1 MAGNIGRQYEQKT
14 MRHKISLSIIL
25 LLFWLLNSGHYNYLI
40 LALGAASIAIVVL
53 IAHRMD
59 VVDHESQTI
68 HLSLEYPRFGL
79 WLIKEIVVANLTV
92 VKHIW
97 LGNKTITPT
106 VKVIKASQTTDVG
119 KVIYANSITLTPGT
133 VALGLVNDEIMVH
146 ALIQENIESLESG
159 DMDSRVSKLEQS
171 W

>member
-1 MAGNIGRQYEQKT
+1 
-14 MRHKISLSIIL
+14 MRHKINLSIIL
-25 LLFWLLNSGHYNYLI
+25 ILFWLLNSGHYSYLM
-40 LALGAASIAIVVL
+40 LSLGAASIAIVAL
-53 IAHRMD
+53 IAHRME

-79 WLIKEIVVANLTV
+79 WLTKEIVIANLTV

-106 VKVIKASQTTDVG
+106 ISVVKASQKTDAG

-146 ALIQENIESLESG
+146 SLIQENMQALQAG
-159 DMDSRVSKLEQS
+159 DMDRRVSKLEKS

>member
-1 MAGNIGRQYEQKT
+1 

-68 HLSLEYPRFGL
+68 HLSLEYPRFGCL
-79 WLIKEIVVANLTV
+79 LYTS
-92 VKHIW
+92 
-97 LGNKTITPT
+97 P
-106 VKVIKASQTTDVG
+106 SPRD
-119 KVIYANSITLTPGT
+119 
-133 VALGLVNDEIMVH
+133 
-146 ALIQENIESLESG
+146 
-159 DMDSRVSKLEQS
+159 
-171 W
+171 

>member
-1 MAGNIGRQYEQKT
+1 M
-14 MRHKISLSIIL
+14 
-25 LLFWLLNSGHYNYLI
+25 I

-133 VALGLVNDEIMVH
+133 VTLGLVNDEIMVH
-146 ALIQENIESLESG
+146 ALIQENIVALESG
-159 DMDSRVSKLEQS
+159 DMDSRVSRLEQS

>member
-1 MAGNIGRQYEQKT
+1 

-68 HLSLEYPRFGL
+68 QLSLEYPRFGL

>member
-1 MAGNIGRQYEQKT
+1 

-106 VKVIKASQTTDVG
+106 VKVIKASQTSDVG

-146 ALIQENIESLESG
+146 ALIQENIEALESG

>member
-1 MAGNIGRQYEQKT
+1 

-25 LLFWLLNSGHYNYLI
+25 ILFWLLNSGHYNYLI
-40 LALGAASIAIVVL
+40 LTLGAASIAIVVL

-68 HLSLEYPRFGL
+68 RLSLEYPRFGF

-133 VALGLVNDEIMVH
+133 VTLGLVNDEIMVH
-146 ALIQENIESLESG
+146 ALIQENIVALESG
-159 DMDSRVSKLEQS
+159 DMDSRVSRLEQS

>member
-1 MAGNIGRQYEQKT
+1 

-25 LLFWLLNSGHYNYLI
+25 IVFWLLNSGHYNYLI

-79 WLIKEIVVANLTV
+79 WLIKEIVIANLTV

-133 VALGLVNDEIMVH
+133 VTLGLVNDEIMVH
-146 ALIQENIESLESG
+146 ALIQENIVALESG
-159 DMDSRVSKLEQS
+159 DMDSRVSRLEQS

>member
-1 MAGNIGRQYEQKT
+1 

-25 LLFWLLNSGHYNYLI
+25 MLFWLLNSGHYNYLI

-79 WLIKEIVVANLTV
+79 WLIKEIVIANLTV

-133 VALGLVNDEIMVH
+133 VTLGLVNDEIMVH
-146 ALIQENIESLESG
+146 ALIQENIVALESG

>member
-1 MAGNIGRQYEQKT
+1 

-25 LLFWLLNSGHYNYLI
+25 ILFWLLNSGHYNYLI
-40 LALGAASIAIVVL
+40 LTLGAASIAIVVL

-133 VALGLVNDEIMVH
+133 VTLGLVNDEIMVH
-146 ALIQENIESLESG
+146 ALIQENIVALESG
-159 DMDSRVSKLEQS
+159 DMDSRVSRLEQS

>member
-1 MAGNIGRQYEQKT
+1 
-14 MRHKISLSIIL
+14 MRHKISLSIALI
-25 LLFWLLNSGHYNYLI
+25 LFWLFNSGHYNYLI

-133 VALGLVNDEIMVH
+133 VTLGLVNDEIMVH
-146 ALIQENIESLESG
+146 ALIQENIVALESG
-159 DMDSRVSKLEQS
+159 DMDSRVSRLEQS

>member
-1 MAGNIGRQYEQKT
+1 
-14 MRHKISLSIIL
+14 MRHKISLSIFL
-25 LLFWLLNSGHYNYLI
+25 VLFWLLNSGHYTYLI
-40 LALGAASIAIVVL
+40 MSLGAASIAIVVL

-59 VVDHESQTI
+59 VVDHESQPI
-68 HLSLEYPRFGL
+68 HLSLSYPRFGL
-79 WLIKEIVVANLTV
+79 WLTKEIVAANLVV

-106 VKVIKASQTTDVG
+106 ITTIKASQKTDLG

-133 VALGLVNDEIMVH
+133 VALSLADDQIMVH
-146 ALIQENIESLESG
+146 ALIRENIEALESG
-159 DMDSRVSKLEQS
+159 DMDKRVSQLEES

>member
-1 MAGNIGRQYEQKT
+1 

-59 VVDHESQTI
+59 VVYHESQTI
-68 HLSLEYPRFGL
+68 HLSLENPRFGL

-146 ALIQENIESLESG
+146 ALIQENIEALESG

>member
-1 MAGNIGRQYEQKT
+1 

-25 LLFWLLNSGHYNYLI
+25 MLFWLLNSGHYNYLI

-133 VALGLVNDEIMVH
+133 VTLGLVNDEIMVH
-146 ALIQENIESLESG
+146 ALIQENIVALESG
-159 DMDSRVSKLEQS
+159 DMDSRVSRLEQS

>member
-1 MAGNIGRQYEQKT
+1 MAHKTERLYEYKT
-14 MRHKISLSIIL
+14 MRHKINLSIIL
-25 LLFWLLNSGHYNYLI
+25 ILFWLLNSGHYNYLI
-40 LALGAASIAIVVL
+40 LFLGAASIAIVVL
-53 IAHRMD
+53 IAHRME
-59 VVDHESQTI
+59 VVDHESQAI

-79 WLIKEIVVANLTV
+79 WLTKEIVLANLTV

-97 LGNKTITPT
+97 LGNKTISPT
-106 VKVIKASQTTDVG
+106 MSVIKASQKTDVG

-146 ALIQENIESLESG
+146 ALIQENIQALESG
-159 DMDSRVSKLEQS
+159 YMDRRVSQLEES

>member
-1 MAGNIGRQYEQKT
+1 

-25 LLFWLLNSGHYNYLI
+25 ILFWLLNSGHYNYLI

-68 HLSLEYPRFGL
+68 RLSLEYPRFGF

-133 VALGLVNDEIMVH
+133 VTLGLVNDEIMVH
-146 ALIQENIESLESG
+146 ALIQENIVALESG
-159 DMDSRVSKLEQS
+159 DMDSRVSRLEQS

>member
-1 MAGNIGRQYEQKT
+1 
-14 MRHKISLSIIL
+14 MRHKISLSIL
-25 LLFWLLNSGHYNYLI
+25 LVLFWLLNSGHYTYLI
-40 LALGAASIAIVVL
+40 MSLGAASIAIVVL

-106 VKVIKASQTTDVG
+106 VKVIKASQTSDVG

-146 ALIQENIESLESG
+146 ALIQENIEALESG

>member
-1 MAGNIGRQYEQKT
+1 

-25 LLFWLLNSGHYNYLI
+25 LLFWLLNSGHYHYLI

>member
-1 MAGNIGRQYEQKT
+1 
-14 MRHKISLSIIL
+14 MRHKISLSIFL
-25 LLFWLLNSGHYNYLI
+25 VLFWLLNSGHYTYLI
-40 LALGAASIAIVVL
+40 MSLGAASIAIVVL

-106 VKVIKASQTTDVG
+106 VKVIKASQTSDVG

-146 ALIQENIESLESG
+146 ALIQENIEALESG

>member
-1 MAGNIGRQYEQKT
+1 

-25 LLFWLLNSGHYNYLI
+25 IVFWLLNSGHYNYLI

-119 KVIYANSITLTPGT
+119 KVIYSNSITLTPGT
-133 VALGLVNDEIMVH
+133 VTLGLVNDEIMVH
-146 ALIQENIESLESG
+146 ALIQENIVALESG

>member
-1 MAGNIGRQYEQKT
+1 
-14 MRHKISLSIIL
+14 
-25 LLFWLLNSGHYNYLI
+25 LLNSGHYNYLI

-106 VKVIKASQTTDVG
+106 VKVIKASQTSDVG

-146 ALIQENIESLESG
+146 ALIQENIEALESG

>member
-1 MAGNIGRQYEQKT
+1 

-25 LLFWLLNSGHYNYLI
+25 LLFWLLNSGHYHYLI
-40 LALGAASIAIVVL
+40 LALGVASIAIVVL

-106 VKVIKASQTTDVG
+106 VKVIKASQTSDVG

>member
-1 MAGNIGRQYEQKT
+1 

-25 LLFWLLNSGHYNYLI
+25 LVFWLLNSGHYNYLI

-133 VALGLVNDEIMVH
+133 VTLGLVNDEIMVH
-146 ALIQENIESLESG
+146 ALIQENIVALESG
-159 DMDSRVSKLEQS
+159 DMDSRVSRLEQS

>member
-1 MAGNIGRQYEQKT
+1 

-25 LLFWLLNSGHYNYLI
+25 IVFWLLNSGHYNYLI

-133 VALGLVNDEIMVH
+133 VTLGLVNDEIMVH
-146 ALIQENIESLESG
+146 ALIQENIVALESG
-159 DMDSRVSKLEQS
+159 DMDSRVSRLEQS

>member
-1 MAGNIGRQYEQKT
+1 

-25 LLFWLLNSGHYNYLI
+25 ILFWLLNSGHYNYLI

-79 WLIKEIVVANLTV
+79 WLIKEIVIANLTV

-133 VALGLVNDEIMVH
+133 VTLGLVNDEIMVH
-146 ALIQENIESLESG
+146 ALIQENIVALESG
-159 DMDSRVSKLEQS
+159 DMDSRVSRLEQS

>member
-1 MAGNIGRQYEQKT
+1 

-25 LLFWLLNSGHYNYLI
+25 MLFWLLNSGHYNYLI

-68 HLSLEYPRFGL
+68 HLSLEYPRFGF

-133 VALGLVNDEIMVH
+133 VTLGLVNDEIMVH
-146 ALIQENIESLESG
+146 ALIQENIVALESG

>member
-1 MAGNIGRQYEQKT
+1 M
-14 MRHKISLSIIL
+14 
-25 LLFWLLNSGHYNYLI
+25 LFWLLNSGHYNYLI

-133 VALGLVNDEIMVH
+133 VTLGLVNDEIMVH
-146 ALIQENIESLESG
+146 ALIQENIVALESG
-159 DMDSRVSKLEQS
+159 DMDSRVSRLEQS

>member
-1 MAGNIGRQYEQKT
+1 MVFSNKYRQKNFKVGLTHGVFDLLHIGHVEYFRAAK
-14 MRHKISLSIIL
+14 KICDKLIVSVTTDKFVNKGDNRPAFSIRDRVKMLKSIKYIDEVIV
-25 LLFWLLNSGHYNYLI
+25 SNYSS
-40 LALGAASIAIVVL
+40 A
-53 IAHRMD
+53 
-59 VVDHESQTI
+59 
-68 HLSLEYPRFGL
+68 
-79 WLIKEIVVANLTV
+79 
-92 VKHIW
+92 
-97 LGNKTITPT
+97 